1 MLHDDLSVNAA
12 GRLCLAG
19 VDTVALAK
27 EFGTPLYVL
36 DEARIRGRMRTYR
49 DAMAAAFPAGS
60 LPLFASKALSFKE
73 IYRIARE
80 EGIGTDIVSGGELYT
95 ALAAS
100 FPPERM
106 YFHGS
111 SKTVAEIRY
120 GVDAGVGCFI
130 VDNPE
135 ELRRISRCASEKGVV
150 QKVLLRLTPGID
162 PHTFDAVN
170 TGTVES
176 KFGVAIETGQ
186 AVDFVRQALS
196 APGVTLR
203 GYHCHI
209 GSQIPEA
216 QPFYDTIDI
225 MTAFMAKMRDE
236 LGFTAPVLNL
246 GGGLAVPYFEGD
258 CTSDPGAVIPEV
270 GDYLRRRCGS
280 LGLPVPQILMEP
292 GRSIV
297 ADAGL
302 TLYTVENVK
311 SIPGYAEYAA
321 IDGGM
326 TDNPRYALYGAR
338 HSAIVADRAGE
349 PADHRYTVA
358 GRCCESDD
366 LIGVDMPM
374 QRAEIG
380 DTLAVLVTGAYNYS
394 MASHYNRVPKPPVV
408 MVKDGQARIVV
419 RRETYEDLVSCDV

>member
-1 MLHDDLSVNAA
+1 MLHDNLSINAA
-12 GRLCLAG
+12 GHLCLAG
-19 VDTVALAK
+19 VDTVALAR
-27 EFGTPLYVL
+27 EYGTPLYVL
-36 DEARIRGRMRTYR
+36 DEARIRRKMRVYADT
-49 DAMAAAFPAGS
+49 MAACLPAGS
-60 LPLFASKALSFKE
+60 MPLFASKALSFKE
-73 IYRIARE
+73 MYRIARE

-95 ALAAS
+95 ALAAG
-100 FPPERM
+100 FPAERM

-111 SKTVAEIRY
+111 SKTEAEIRY
-120 GVDAGVGCFI
+120 AIEAGIGCFI

-135 ELRRISRCASEKGVV
+135 ELNRISRCAVERGIS
-150 QKVLLRLTPGID
+150 QRVLLRLTPGID
-162 PHTFDAVN
+162 PHTFAAVT

-186 AVDFVRQALS
+186 AVDFVRAALA
-196 APGVTLR
+196 APGVELM

-209 GSQIPEA
+209 GSQIAEA
-216 QPFYDTIDI
+216 QPFFDTIDI
-225 MTAFMAKMRDE
+225 MAAFMARIRGE

-258 CTSDPGAVIPEV
+258 CSADPAAVIPPVAE
-270 GDYLRRRCGS
+270 YLKARCAALS
-280 LGLPVPQILMEP
+280 LPVPVVLMEP

-302 TLYTVENVK
+302 TLYTVQNVK
-311 SIPGYAEYAA
+311 DIPGYAEYVA

-326 TDNPRYALYGAR
+326 TDNPRYALYGSR
-338 HSAIVADRAGE
+338 HTAVIADRAGE
-349 PADHRYTVA
+349 PADRTVSVA

-366 LIGVDMPM
+366 LIGAQMPL
-374 QRAEIG
+374 QRAKIG

-408 MVKDGQARIVV
+408 ILRDGEARVVV

>member
-1 MLHDDLSVNAA
+1 MLHDNLSVNSA

-27 EFGTPLYVL
+27 EYGTPLYVL

-49 DAMAAAFPAGS
+49 DAMAASFPAGS
-60 LPLFASKALSFKE
+60 MPLFASKALSIKE

-95 ALAAS
+95 ALAAG

-111 SKTVAEIRY
+111 SKTMAEIRC
-120 GVDAGVGCFI
+120 GVEAGVGCFI
-130 VDNPE
+130 ADNPE
-135 ELRRISRCASEKGVV
+135 ELRRIGRCAAERGVR
-150 QKVLLRLTPGID
+150 QKVLLRLSPGID
-162 PHTFDAVN
+162 PHTFAAVT

-186 AVDFVRQALS
+186 AADFVRQALGTD
-196 APGVTLR
+196 GVELM
-203 GYHCHI
+203 GFHCHI

-216 QPFYDTIDI
+216 QPFFDTIDI
-225 MTAFMAKMRDE
+225 MTAFMADMRDA
-236 LGFTAPVLNL
+236 LGYTAPVLNV

-258 CTSDPGAVIPEV
+258 CTSDPAAVIPAV
-270 GDYLRRRCGS
+270 GAYLARRCDS
-280 LGLPVPQILMEP
+280 LGLPVPRILMEP

-302 TLYTVENVK
+302 TLYNVENVK
-311 SIPGYAEYAA
+311 TIPGYAAYVAV
-321 IDGGM
+321 DGGM

-338 HSAIVADRAGE
+338 HSAVVADRAGE
-349 PADHRYTVA
+349 PADHAYTVA

-366 LIGVDMPM
+366 LIGVDMPL

-394 MASHYNRVPKPPVV
+394 MASNYNRVPRPAVV
-408 MVKDGQARIVV
+408 MVKDGQARVVV
-419 RRETYEDLVSCDV
+419 RRETYEDLVACDV

>member
-1 MLHDDLSVNAA
+1 MLHDNLSVNNA
-12 GRLCLAG
+12 GHLCLAG
-19 VDTVALAK
+19 MDTVSLAK
-27 EFGTPLYVL
+27 EYGTPLYVL
-36 DEARIRGRMRTYR
+36 DEARIRRKMRIYADSMT
-49 DAMAAAFPAGS
+49 ACFPEGS
-60 LPLFASKALSFKE
+60 TPLFASKALSFKE
-73 IYRIARE
+73 MYRIARE
-80 EGIGTDIVSGGELYT
+80 EGIGADIVSGGELYT
-95 ALAAS
+95 ALSAG
-100 FPPERM
+100 FPAERL

-111 SKTVAEIRY
+111 SKTEAEIRY
-120 GVDAGVGCFI
+120 AIDAGIGYFI

-135 ELRRISRCASEKGVV
+135 ELRRISRYASEKNVR

-162 PHTFDAVN
+162 PHTFAAVT

-186 AVDFVRQALS
+186 AVDFVRAALQ
-196 APGVTLR
+196 APGVALM

-209 GSQIPEA
+209 GSQIAEA
-216 QPFYDTIDI
+216 QPFFDTIDI
-225 MTAFMAKMRDE
+225 MAAFMAKMRDE

-258 CTSDPGAVIPEV
+258 CSADPGAVIPQV
-270 GDYLRRRCGS
+270 ADYLKKKCAELS
-280 LGLPVPQILMEP
+280 LPLPVVLMEP

-302 TLYTVENVK
+302 TLYTVQNIK
-311 SIPGYAEYAA
+311 TIPGYAEYVAV
-321 IDGGM
+321 DGGM
-326 TDNPRYALYGAR
+326 TDNPRYALYGSR
-338 HSAIVADRAGE
+338 HSAVVANRAGE
-349 PADHRYTVA
+349 PADHSATVA

-408 MVKDGQARIVV
+408 MVKDGASRVVV
-419 RRETYEDLVSCDV
+419 RRETFGAIAAFDV